1 MKCAK
6 CGSEMIDGQT
16 HIGTSMAV
24 GLSLANLTFKA
35 DKWAEHILQ
44 DISDVLAA
52 HYCDKCGGFT
62 IETKRRGLSTL
73 ES

>member
-1 MKCAK
+1 MRCSKC
-6 CGSEMIDGQT
+6 SNEMVDGQT

-35 DKWAEHILQ
+35 EKWSEHILQ
-44 DISDVLAA
+44 DISDVLPA
-52 HYCDKCGGFT
+52 HYCDKCGTLT
-62 IETKRRGLSTL
+62 IETKRRGLSAL